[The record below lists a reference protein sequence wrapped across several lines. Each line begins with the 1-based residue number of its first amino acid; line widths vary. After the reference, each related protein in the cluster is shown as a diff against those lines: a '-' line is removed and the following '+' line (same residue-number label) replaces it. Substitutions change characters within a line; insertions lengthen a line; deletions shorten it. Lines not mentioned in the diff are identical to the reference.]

1 MPTSNRPT
9 LAELRAQVKE
19 EARVKGADNLDGF
32 INTLINELLV
42 DYAQKNRYFEFLV
55 TNYPITTLAATSGY
69 GLPDDFMSM
78 RLVRY
83 RTATGWTRTL
93 HPRSQFVDTPQG
105 STPRY
110 YENSGNQL
118 MVFPVDDL
126 LAGDTILVDYYKV
139 PDTLADADIFP
150 VPRLVPTVK
159 LAAITR
165 VLIFN
170 NEMAQAAA
178 LKGEATEN
186 EVRTKPA
193 SG

>member
-19 EARVKGADNLDGF
+19 EARVKGSDNLDGF
-32 INTLINELLV
+32 INTLLNELLV

-69 GLPDDFMSM
+69 ALPDDFMSM

-93 HPRSQFVDTPQG
+93 HPRSQFVDTPRG

-118 MVFPVDDL
+118 MVFPVEDL

-139 PDTLADADIFP
+139 PDTLADADVFP

>member
-9 LAELRAQVKE
+9 LAELREQVKE

-32 INTLINELLV
+32 INTLLNELLV

-69 GLPDDFMSM
+69 DLPDDFMSM

-93 HPRSQFVDTPQG
+93 HPRSGFVDTPRG
-105 STPRY
+105 SIPRY

-139 PDTLADADIFP
+139 PDTLTDADIFP

>member
-9 LAELRAQVKE
+9 LAELRAQVKQ
-19 EARVKGADNLDGF
+19 EARVKGSDNLDGF
-32 INTLINELLV
+32 IDVLINELLV

-55 TNYPITTLAATSGY
+55 TNYPITTLAATGSY
-69 GLPDDFMSM
+69 NLPTDFMSM

-83 RTATGWTRTL
+83 RTATGYTRTL
-93 HPRSQFVDTPQG
+93 HPRSGYVDTPRG

-110 YENSGNQL
+110 YENSGDQV
-118 MVFPVDDL
+118 MVYPVDDL

-139 PDTLADADIFP
+139 PDTLADGDVFP

-159 LAAITR
+159 LSAITR

-186 EVRTKPA
+186 EVRSKPA

>member
-9 LAELRAQVKE
+9 LAELREQVKQ

-55 TNYPITTLAATSGY
+55 TNFPITTLAATSGY
-69 GLPDDFMSM
+69 SLPDDFMSM

-83 RTATGWTRTL
+83 RTAQGYTRTL
-93 HPRSQFVDTPQG
+93 HPRSQFVDTPRG
-105 STPRY
+105 STPKY
-110 YENSGNQL
+110 YENSGDQI
-118 MVFPVDDL
+118 MIFPVDDL

-139 PDTLADADIFP
+139 PDTLTDADIFP

-159 LAAITR
+159 LATITR

-186 EVRTKPA
+186 EVRTKP

>member
-69 GLPDDFMSM
+69 NLPTDFMSM

-83 RTATGWTRTL
+83 RTATGYTRTL
-93 HPRSQFVDTPQG
+93 HPRSQFVNTPRG
-105 STPRY
+105 STPGY

-118 MVFPVDDL
+118 MVYPVDDL
-126 LAGDTILVDYYKV
+126 QAGDTILVDYYKV